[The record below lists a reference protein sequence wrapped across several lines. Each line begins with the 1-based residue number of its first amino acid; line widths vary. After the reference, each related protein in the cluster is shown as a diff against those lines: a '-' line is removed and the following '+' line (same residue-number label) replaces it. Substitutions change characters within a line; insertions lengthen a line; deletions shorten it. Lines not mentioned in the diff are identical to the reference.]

1 MATSEKSPN
10 VVVVDGAQGG
20 QLAWTCD
27 DVREH
32 GTHPSPS
39 GRQKVAAKLL
49 TFFKT
54 NATAKLWFLRR

>member
-1 MATSEKSPN
+1 M
-10 VVVVDGAQGG
+10 DGAQGG